1 MRISPLM
8 LARPCIWTALPILL
22 SASVHTSVLTLTAPR
37 RCYLEMS
44 MMQMR
49 LGHRDDSDGST
60 VAVRRGGIKMM
71 LGREGWPGAAV
82 MSYVIMVKE
91 WNMSHDGEIVSI
103 SLDRTAAGRV
113 ME

>member
-1 MRISPLM
+1 MHISPLM

-60 VAVRRGGIKMM
+60 VAVRRGRIKMM
-71 LGREGWPGAAV
+71 LG
-82 MSYVIMVKE
+82 
-91 WNMSHDGEIVSI
+91 
-103 SLDRTAAGRV
+103 
-113 ME
+113 